1 VENNTKIK
9 ELNQQLKK
17 EKNHKDGA
25 DKKMKEMDQKQKQDF
40 YAFKTEINTKHS
52 DEIKVKQATLDE
64 HVS

>member
-25 DKKMKEMDQKQKQDF
+25 DKKMKEMDQK
-40 YAFKTEINTKHS
+40 
-52 DEIKVKQATLDE
+52 
-64 HVS
+64 